1 MKKGFNSSIQKVID
15 ERQKEMTTLQNEIT
29 ELRTKADGIKDQ
41 LQSYS
46 DIDDIDTY
54 SRLKNQLEVYENR
67 IELLVRNMDNM
78 THTDKEDQIKTIY
91 DSFRAEAS
99 AIDEKCSGDLLDMI
113 KAMKKIFEDAE
124 TEKNQID
131 NLFDKW
137 RDSFSIE
144 PGQYSVSPCHKGETY
159 VVHHVKQL
167 FDALRQRNILV

>member
-1 MKKGFNSSIQKVID
+1 MKKGFNSSIQKAID
-15 ERQKEMTTLQNEIT
+15 ERQKEMTALQNEIT
-29 ELRTKADGIKDQ
+29 ELRTKADSIKNQ

-67 IELLVRNMDNM
+67 IELLVRNMDNIA
-78 THTDKEDQIKTIY
+78 HTDKDDQIKTIY
-91 DSFRAEAS
+91 DSFRSEAS